1 MIESLLKVLNVLAV
15 WFERYQRERNEKK
28 AQKARN
34 DVESDPNAW
43 FDGHFGGLPP
53 DDAGKANQA
62 DIDKKP

>member
-34 DVESDPNAW
+34 DVESDPVRF

-53 DDAGKANQA
+53 DDAGKTDQA
-62 DIDKKP
+62 DINQKP